1 MITNIFVARNAP
13 SLQRLCFSARV
24 RLNHKPKNQKKI
36 TKDGAGDEFD
46 IGVPIKGKTGLINR
60 HENV

>member
-1 MITNIFVARNAP
+1 M
-13 SLQRLCFSARV
+13 
-24 RLNHKPKNQKKI
+24 